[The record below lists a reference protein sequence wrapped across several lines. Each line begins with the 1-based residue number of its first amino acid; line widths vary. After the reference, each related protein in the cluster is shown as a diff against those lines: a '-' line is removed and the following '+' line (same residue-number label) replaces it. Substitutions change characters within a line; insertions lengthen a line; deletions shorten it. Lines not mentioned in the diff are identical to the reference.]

1 MAPIDWG
8 RLNMV
13 KRLRWAGYVLGGL
26 LGLLLLA
33 AVTLYVLSERALT
46 ERLVPVASQLASPA
60 AVGLANGPRQLH
72 VLGCLSCHG
81 DGLQGDLFLNEPK
94 VAKLYAPNLTL
105 IAAQAS
111 DEQLDHAIRQG
122 IGHDGR
128 PLLIMPSEGYQF
140 MSDTEVA
147 ALISAIRLLPR
158 GGRPQPLAE
167 VGPMGRLALALGK
180 FRTAPE
186 LVRTFRAQRLPDLGP
201 QFAAGRHIVEV
212 NCAECHGPQLRGQ
225 EVEPGVVAPD
235 LQIAGAYD
243 LGQFRTLMRQG
254 VAPGKKD
261 IGLMGRVARNDFK
274 HLNDDEIAAIHAY
287 LVERA
292 QREP

>member
-1 MAPIDWG
+1 MAK
-8 RLNMV
+8 L
-13 KRLRWAGYVLGGL
+13 LRWTGYVFAVL
-26 LGLLLLA
+26 LGLALLA
-33 AVTLYVLSERALT
+33 AAAVYALSQRALT
-46 ERLVPVASQLASPA
+46 ERVAPAASRLATPPAAQLAD
-60 AVGLANGPRQLH
+60 GPRQLH

-81 DGLQGDLFLNEPK
+81 DGLQGDLFLDDSK

-105 IAAQAS
+105 VAAQAS

-122 IGHDGR
+122 ICHDGR

-140 MSDTEVA
+140 MSDAEVA
-147 ALISAIRLLPR
+147 ALISAIRLLPK
-158 GGRPQPLAE
+158 GGKEQPLPN
-167 VGPMGRLALALGK
+167 VGPMGRLGLALGK
-180 FRTAPE
+180 FRTAPR
-186 LVRTFRAQRLPDLGP
+186 LIRTFREQRLPDFGP

-243 LGQFRTLMRQG
+243 IAQFRTLLRQG

-261 IGLMGRVARNDFK
+261 IGLMGQVARSDFK
-274 HLNDDEIAAIHAY
+274 HLNDEEIAAIHAY

>member
-1 MAPIDWG
+1 MAK
-8 RLNMV
+8 L
-13 KRLRWAGYVLGGL
+13 LRWTGYVFAVL
-26 LGLLLLA
+26 LGLALLA
-33 AVTLYVLSERALT
+33 AAAVYALSQRALT
-46 ERLVPVASQLASPA
+46 ERVAPAASRLATPAAAQLAD
-60 AVGLANGPRQLH
+60 GPRQLH

-81 DGLQGDLFLNEPK
+81 DGLQGDLFLDDSK

-105 IAAQAS
+105 VAAQAS

-140 MSDTEVA
+140 MSDAEVA
-147 ALISAIRLLPR
+147 TLISAIRLLPK
-158 GGRPQPLAE
+158 GGKEQPLPN
-167 VGPMGRLALALGK
+167 VGPMGRLGLALGK
-180 FRTAPE
+180 FRTAPR
-186 LVRTFRAQRLPDLGP
+186 LIRTFREQRLPDFGP

-243 LGQFRTLMRQG
+243 IAQFRTLLRQG

-261 IGLMGRVARNDFK
+261 IGLMGQVARSDFK
-274 HLNDDEIAAIHAY
+274 HLNDEEIAAIHAY